1 MEALIDLSV
10 LYKSNIQVSTNFTIY
25 RRNMSYLYLAAAIL
39 FEICGTTCMKLSE
52 GFTKTLPS
60 ILIFVFYGISFVSF
74 TIALKKID
82 VSVAYAIWAGLGVAL
97 ISLIGFVGFDEP
109 MPLIKIMFLALI
121 IVGVVGLH
129 LSTNIH

>member
-1 MEALIDLSV
+1 
-10 LYKSNIQVSTNFTIY
+10 
-25 RRNMSYLYLAAAIL
+25 MSYLYLAAAIL

-82 VSVAYAIWAGLGVAL
+82 VSVAYAIWAGLGVAM
-97 ISLIGFVGFDEP
+97 ISFIGFIGFNKP

-121 IVGVVGLH
+121 IIGVVGLH

>member
-1 MEALIDLSV
+1 
-10 LYKSNIQVSTNFTIY
+10 
-25 RRNMSYLYLAAAIL
+25 MSYLYLAAAIL

-52 GFTKTLPS
+52 GFTRMLPS

-82 VSVAYAIWAGLGVAL
+82 VSVAYAIWAGLGVAM
-97 ISLIGFVGFDEP
+97 ISIIGYVGFHES
-109 MPLIKIMFLALI
+109 MSLVKIISILLV

-129 LSTNIH
+129 LSSYLQ

>member
-1 MEALIDLSV
+1 
-10 LYKSNIQVSTNFTIY
+10 
-25 RRNMSYLYLAAAIL
+25 MSYLYLAAAIV

-52 GFTKTLPS
+52 GFTRTLPS

-82 VSVAYAIWAGLGVAL
+82 VSVAYAIWAGLGVAMISIIGSVGFHEPMSPVKI
-97 ISLIGFVGFDEP
+97 ISLLLV
-109 MPLIKIMFLALI
+109 

-129 LSTNIH
+129 LSSYLQ

>member
-1 MEALIDLSV
+1 
-10 LYKSNIQVSTNFTIY
+10 
-25 RRNMSYLYLAAAIL
+25 MSYLYLAAAIL

-52 GFTKTLPS
+52 GFTRTLPS

-82 VSVAYAIWAGLGVAL
+82 VSVAYAIWAGIGVAT
-97 ISLIGFVGFDEP
+97 ISLIGFIGFNEP
-109 MPLIKIMFLALI
+109 MPLIRIMFLALI
-121 IVGVVGLH
+121 IIGVVGLH

>member
-1 MEALIDLSV
+1 
-10 LYKSNIQVSTNFTIY
+10 
-25 RRNMSYLYLAAAIL
+25 MSYLYLAAAIV

-97 ISLIGFVGFDEP
+97 ISLIGFMEFNEP
-109 MPLIKIMFLALI
+109 MPLVRIISLALI
-121 IVGVVGLH
+121 IVGVVGLN

>member
-1 MEALIDLSV
+1 
-10 LYKSNIQVSTNFTIY
+10 
-25 RRNMSYLYLAAAIL
+25 MSYLYLAAAIV

-52 GFTKTLPS
+52 GFTRTLPS

-82 VSVAYAIWAGLGVAL
+82 VSVAYAIWAGLGVAM
-97 ISLIGFVGFDEP
+97 ISIIGSVGFHEP
-109 MPLIKIMFLALI
+109 MPLVKIVSLLLV

-129 LSTNIH
+129 LSSYLQ

>member
-1 MEALIDLSV
+1 
-10 LYKSNIQVSTNFTIY
+10 
-25 RRNMSYLYLAAAIL
+25 MSYLYLATAIL

-60 ILIFVFYGISFVSF
+60 MLIFVFYGISFVSF

-97 ISLIGFVGFDEP
+97 ISFIGFVGFHEP
-109 MPLIKIMFLALI
+109 MTIVRIMSLALI
-121 IVGVVGLH
+121 IIGVVGLH